1 MRKNFSILQ
10 NLLSYDKTEIADHY
24 SLICT
29 EMWLDETQ
37 DFISIQ
43 EFTYLVLI
51 AVCS

>member
-37 DFISIQ
+37 DFICLI
-43 EFTYLVLI
+43 LIVLI
-51 AVCS
+51 LILEDSA